1 MLLINGDAIEEMN
14 KLPEHSV
21 DCIITDLPYGTTVLK
36 WDVVIP
42 FEDMWKAIDRVAKNT
57 TPIIL
62 FGIQPFTS
70 KLICSNLSMFKY
82 EIIWKKNQ
90 SGFINANKMPIR
102 NVENI
107 LVFYKKQPT
116 YNPQGLIKINKILKN
131 VESKKKHIT
140 RQMDYLLIMVED
152 LNQILIFRNIQI
164 IQRK

>member
-1 MLLINGDAIEEMN
+1 MDFQDKNIMLLLNGDAISEMN

-21 DCIITDLPYGTTVLK
+21 DCVITDLPYGTTVLK

-82 EIIWKKNQ
+82 EIIWKKTP

-107 LVFYKKQPT
+107 LIFYKKQPT
-116 YNPQGLIKINKILKN
+116 YNPQGLIRIDKICKN
-131 VESKKKHIT
+131 TEIKKN
-140 RQMDYLLIMVED
+140 L
-152 LNQILIFRNIQI
+152 
-164 IQRK
+164 